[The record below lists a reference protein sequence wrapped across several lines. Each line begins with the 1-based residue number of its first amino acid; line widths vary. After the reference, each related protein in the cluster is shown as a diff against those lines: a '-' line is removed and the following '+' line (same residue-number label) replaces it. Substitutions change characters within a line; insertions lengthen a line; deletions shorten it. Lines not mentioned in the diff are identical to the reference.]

1 MVFTLTQQDVD
12 WLTLLVRGQSVAEG
26 IPGYR
31 TLSGYGNNIA
41 NPTFGAADNPFIRIT
56 ESRFGAFDPTIGTA
70 PLGNNAINPIFTGI
84 DPRTV
89 SNVIGQQEPNLPKA
103 ASGANLLFS
112 AFGQYVDHGL
122 DFLAK
127 GGSGKVEIGGPGISP
142 VPGSDNPADLTR
154 GSVVGFDANGAAQ
167 HLNKTANFVEQNQA
181 YGSNDLV
188 GIFLREA
195 DGHGGI
201 TANLAAG
208 GPDPSNPAFNL
219 LPSLRELILMHWD
232 NNTLF
237 TSSDGFSQTFQQ
249 YYHGLVVNGVIDEAM
264 VKGLYSDF
272 MGTGQPL
279 LIDLNPFIS
288 PLDHI
293 VAGDGRVNENVT
305 LTTVHTIWAR
315 NHNFH
320 VDNLLASG
328 FQGTAEELFQAA
340 KIINEAEYQRV
351 VFTEFADVLLGGM
364 KGSGAHGWSG
374 YNPDVNPAISE
385 EFAAAAYRFGHSLVT
400 QTIQVVDA
408 NGQISDIALFDAF
421 LNPTNDGQ
429 FQFNGQPVT
438 LETLAQFG
446 YVPQPGY
453 EQLGAGSILKG
464 MSQQAAEEADVNV
477 VDALR
482 NDLVRM
488 SADLFSFNVARGRDV
503 GIGTL
508 NQVRQSLLTSESP
521 YIREA
526 VDKWAGNM
534 TPYTSWEDFQARNNL
549 SDSLIAQFKAA
560 YPDLVLSTPEE
571 IAAFQAANPDI
582 QLVDGN
588 TVKGIDRVDLW
599 VGGLAE
605 AHING
610 GMVGQ
615 TFWVILHEQFDRL
628 QEADRFY
635 YLDRVENFDF
645 YKLIDGGTEQG
656 FGAIVARNTGMV
668 WNGGNIFLTDPQAL
682 AQAAPTIPA
691 DTVAPTVEHFSPA
704 DDATRVDV
712 ASNIVIA
719 FSEAIKAGTGTI
731 EIRTAAGVLVES
743 FDIASSNRITVSGTD
758 LTIDPTNH
766 LASGTHY
773 VVTLPAGIVTDLANN
788 AFAGTDAYDF
798 TTKMNAVWGT
808 GRSNLLTGTAGGD
821 ELFGLGGNDV
831 LEGGDGDDDLDGG
844 SGNDL
849 MRGGSGDDRYHID
862 SSRDHVV
869 EASNSGSDTVIT
881 TLSTYTLGANVENL
895 TYAGTRNFT
904 GTGNALANEITGGIG
919 NDTLRG
925 GSGNDVLRGG
935 DGNDSLFGEAGNDKL
950 FGGNGNDM
958 LNGGTGQD
966 IFVFDTALGAG
977 NIDRIS
983 GFSAPEDTIYLSK
996 TVFSTLDLGELSRGA
1011 FNTGVAATQDDD
1023 RIIFNSQTGAL
1034 MYDADGRGG
1043 QAAVQFATITGLV
1056 GSLSASDFLIV

>member
-1 MVFTLTQQDVD
+1 MVFSLTGQDVAG
-12 WLTLLVRGQSVAEG
+12 LLALVRGQSVAEG
-26 IPGYR
+26 TPGYR
-31 TLSGYGNNIA
+31 TLSGFGNNIA

-56 ESRFGAFDPTIGTA
+56 DARFGAFDPATGS
-70 PLGNNAINPIFTGI
+70 PDGLGNNTLNPIFNNL
-84 DPRTV
+84 DPRNI
-89 SNVIGQQEPNLPKA
+89 SNVIGQQEANLPKA

-127 GGSGKVEIGGPGISP
+127 GGSGKVEIGGPGINP
-142 VPGSDNPADLTR
+142 APGSDNPADLTR
-154 GSVVGFDANGAAQ
+154 GTVVGIDPNGATQ

-208 GPDPSNPAFNL
+208 GPDPSNPNFNL

-237 TSSDGFSQTFQQ
+237 TSSDGFSQTFQE
-249 YYHGLVVNGVIDEAM
+249 YYPDLVVDGVITETM
-264 VKGLYSDF
+264 VQGLYSDF

-320 VDNLLASG
+320 VDNLVASG

-351 VFTEFADVLLGGM
+351 VFTEFTDVLLGGM
-364 KGSGAHGWSG
+364 KGSGSHGWGG
-374 YNPDVNPAISE
+374 YNPDVNSAISE

-400 QTIQVVDA
+400 QTVQVVDA
-408 NGQISDIALFDAF
+408 DGQITDIALFDAF

-429 FQFNGQPVT
+429 FQMPNGTPVT
-438 LETLAQFG
+438 IQDLAQFG
-446 YVPQPGY
+446 YQPQPGY
-453 EQLGAGSILKG
+453 EQLGAGAIIKG
-464 MSQQAAEEADVNV
+464 LSQQAAEEADVNV

-503 GIGTL
+503 GLGTL
-508 NQVRQSLLTSESP
+508 NQTRMSLTTSDSP
-521 YIREA
+521 YIQEA
-526 VDKWAGNM
+526 IQKWAGDL

-549 SDSLIAQFKAA
+549 SDSLIAQFKEA
-560 YPDLVLSTPEE
+560 YPDLVLTTPEE

-582 QLVDGN
+582 VLVNGD

-628 QEADRFY
+628 QEGDRFY
-635 YLDRVENFDF
+635 YLNRVENFDF
-645 YKLIDGGTEQG
+645 YQQIDGGAEGG

-668 WNGGNIFLTDPQAL
+668 WNGGNIFLADPQSL
-682 AQAAPTIPA
+682 AQTAPTIPG
-691 DTVAPTVEHFSPA
+691 DTINPTVDSFTPA
-704 DDATRVDV
+704 DDATKVDV
-712 ASNIVIA
+712 SSNIVIA
-719 FSEAIKAGTGTI
+719 FSEAIKLGTGNI
-731 EIRTAAGVLVES
+731 EIRTADGELVET
-743 FDIASSNRITVSGTD
+743 FIVGRSNAVSVSGSV
-758 LTIDPTNH
+758 LTIDPTAN

-773 VVTLPAGIVTDLANN
+773 FVKLPAGIVTDLAGN
-788 AFAGTDAYDF
+788 AYAGTDTYDF

-808 GRSNLLTGTAGGD
+808 SRSNILVGTSGGD
-821 ELFGLGGNDV
+821 EMFGLGGSDV
-831 LEGGDGDDDLDGG
+831 LEGGGGNDDLDGG
-844 SGNDL
+844 SGVDT
-849 MRGGSGDDRYHID
+849 MRGGTGHDRYHVD
-862 SSRDHVV
+862 STRDRVI
-869 EASNSGSDTVIT
+869 ENANSGTDTVIT
-881 TLSTYTLGANVENL
+881 TLSSYTLGANVENL
-895 TYAGTRNFT
+895 IYAGTRNFT
-904 GTGNALANEITGGIG
+904 GIG

-925 GSGNDVLRGG
+925 AAGNDVLHGEG
-935 DGNDSLFGEAGNDKL
+935 GNDHLFGDAGNDKL
-950 FGGNGNDM
+950 FGGMGNDM
-958 LNGGTGQD
+958 MSGGTGQD

-983 GFSAPEDTIYLSK
+983 GFSAADDTIHLSQS
-996 TVFSTLDLGELSRGA
+996 VFSALDLGALSQGA
-1011 FNTGVAATQDDD
+1011 FNTGSAATQADDH
-1023 RIIFNSQTGAL
+1023 IIYNARTGAL

-1043 QAAVQFATITGLV
+1043 QAAVQFATLTGVV
-1056 GSLSASDFLIV
+1056 GNLSADDFLIV